1 MKLKYNFAIQEVTDF
16 WAAVP
21 VGKDAKKYKGVMS
34 LNESA
39 KDMMEFLRED
49 ITEEE
54 LVKKMLKEYAVPE
67 EQLRKDVADFI
78 QKLKDAEVLDY

>member
-21 VGKDAKKYKGVMS
+21 VGKDARRYRGVMS

-49 ITEEE
+49 ITEEQTDYIIKSVRE
-54 LVKKMLKEYAVPE
+54 VVEYLRGFSPIWRDLTAGKKE
-67 EQLRKDVADFI
+67 FI
-78 QKLKDAEVLDY
+78 L